1 VTATV
6 TSRRIGEWDSDANPT
21 FNLWTIGNASEVVPG
36 ISPPLFSTFGQR
48 FEYNS
53 AVQVASRLKVLD
65 VVPCCPAPTGN
76 WAAVIAGRWA
86 LNIAWFN
93 AAIGSWQV
101 GRESGLM
108 KQFISSTN
116 GQDISAKASVD
127 AERAKQ
133 NDRAMRQLRGML
145 PRIVER
151 DRARVERL
159 RAADRARDYTRMS
172 ERAIWRYLERRA
184 KTASELLGHHLFVSL
199 SAGDYTDRLMELL
212 DAALPGHDP
221 ALIIALT
228 SALRDVE
235 SAKPAKGAWDV
246 AQIVK
251 RRKKLAE
258 EVRALAPHTIAER
271 LREPQGADW
280 RAFAAAFEA
289 FIALYGFRGQGELDP
304 SFADWE
310 EEPAYAISFIKT
322 YVEAAKDKNPYQ
334 LEERAARGREA
345 IEAQIAPAIPR
356 QHRAAYRALLGEAQT
371 FTRMRESSKA
381 NWVRCDRLLRKP
393 TLELGRRFVERG
405 LIEQRDDIFWL
416 LVSEVEEAAGGGDAM
431 TLRAAPARRRK
442 ESQRL
447 DGLELP
453 EVFALPVQATAKA
466 AVQTGATTLQG
477 MPVSAGTASGPA
489 RVVLSAESAEEVELE
504 PGEVLVAPYTDAP
517 WTPLFVPA
525 AAVVV
530 ETGGIL
536 SHAATVARE
545 FGIPAV
551 VAVKGATQ
559 LIKTGQMVTVDGM
572 TGTVTLG
579 KRV

>member
-1 VTATV
+1 MVSTTQ
-6 TSRRIGEWDSDANPT
+6 RIGEWDSDPNPS
-21 FNLWTIGNASEVVPG
+21 FNLWTIGNTSEVVPG

-53 AVQVASRLKVLD
+53 GVLVAGRLNVLD
-65 VVPCCPAPTGN
+65 VVPCYPAPTGN

-108 KQFISSTN
+108 KQFISSTD
-116 GQDISAKASVD
+116 GQDITAKASVD
-127 AERAKQ
+127 EERAKR
-133 NDRAMRQLRGML
+133 NYRAISRLRGML
-145 PRIVER
+145 PRMVER
-151 DRARVERL
+151 DRASVERL

-172 ERAIWRYLERRA
+172 ERAIWRYLESRA
-184 KTASELLGHHLFVSL
+184 RTASQLLGHHLYVSL
-199 SAGDYTDRLMELL
+199 SAGDYADRLMELL
-212 DAALPGHDP
+212 DRALPGHDP
-221 ALIIALT
+221 ALVIALT

-246 AQIVK
+246 AQVVK
-251 RRKKLAE
+251 RRKGMAE
-258 EVRALAPHTIAER
+258 EVRALAPHEIAER
-271 LREPQGADW
+271 LREPRGTGW
-280 RAFAAAFEA
+280 RAFAAAFDA

-322 YVEAAKDKNPYQ
+322 YLEAGTEKDPYRLEEQAAK
-334 LEERAARGREA
+334 GREA

-356 QHRAAYRALLGEAQT
+356 QYRAEYRTLLGEAQK

-416 LVSEVEEAAGGGDAM
+416 LVTEVEEAANGGGDASA
-431 TLRAAPARRRK
+431 LPAAPARRRK
-442 ESQRL
+442 ESEWLAGL
-447 DGLELP
+447 DLP
-453 EVFALPVQATAKA
+453 EVFALPVRATPKA
-466 AVQTGATTLQG
+466 AVQAGATTLQG

-489 RVVLSAESAEEVELE
+489 RVVLSAESAAEVDLE
-504 PGEVLVAPYTDAP
+504 PGDVLIAPYTDAP

-536 SHAATVARE
+536 SHAATVARA

-559 LIKTGQMVTVDGM
+559 LIKTGQRVTVDGM
-572 TGTVTLG
+572 TGTVTIG
-579 KRV
+579 V